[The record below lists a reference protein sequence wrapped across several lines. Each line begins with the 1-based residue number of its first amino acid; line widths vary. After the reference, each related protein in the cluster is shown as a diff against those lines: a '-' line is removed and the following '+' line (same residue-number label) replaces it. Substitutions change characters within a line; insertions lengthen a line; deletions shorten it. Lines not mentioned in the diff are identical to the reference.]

1 MSAQTASLIRATSSK
16 PHRAVRTWPLMAP
29 AVGLL
34 AIWSLVPLLLTLW
47 YAFQNYN
54 LQTPP
59 AEFSG
64 LANFRYLL
72 TDPDL
77 LVVIKNT
84 LELVFVPM
92 AITIVFGV
100 FFAVLYDGSF
110 PGRSIARL
118 LMITPFFVMPPV
130 AALIWKNLILNPVW
144 GLSAWLLKSVGLQPI
159 DWFATYPMAAII
171 IIVSWAWTPFATL
184 ILADVIAVARPRAS
198 RSGSHGRGE
207 SSVDLALRDPAP
219 SLSAD
224 LRHLHA
230 RDHLL
235 SRDLRGDLRH
245 DRRRSRSGN
254 DQSPVL
260 HLCSCSHEFRRRIG
274 VCRRHFCDRFCQ
286 HRVVFLRPC
295 CVAPALRSLGCA
307 INLTLFFG
315 RPWDGE

>member
-16 PHRAVRTWPLMAP
+16 SHRAVRTWPLMAP

-77 LVVIKNT
+77 LVVIRNT

-110 PGRSIARL
+110 PGRSVARL

-130 AALIWKNLILNPVW
+130 AALVWKNLILNPVW

-184 ILADVIAVARPRAS
+184 ILLTSLQSLDREQVEAARMDGAKALSILRYVTLPHLYRPISVIFMLETIFFLAIYAEIYVTTGGGPGAETTNLPFYIYARALTSFDVGLAS
-198 RSGSHGRGE
+198 AGGIFAIVFANIVSFFF
-207 SSVDLALRDPAP
+207 V
-219 SLSAD
+219 
-224 LRHLHA
+224 
-230 RDHLL
+230 
-235 SRDLRGDLRH
+235 
-245 DRRRSRSGN
+245 
-254 DQSPVL
+254 
-260 HLCSCSHEFRRRIG
+260 
-274 VCRRHFCDRFCQ
+274 
-286 HRVVFLRPC
+286 RVVSRQL
-295 CVAPALRSLGCA
+295 
-307 INLTLFFG
+307 
-315 RPWDGE
+315 